1 MIIFL
6 IYKFTF
12 FFVCNYIIAIAFSKM
27 SSIISLGP
35 DYLLPNVN
43 ISCSVVDSGVFEW
56 IWTYEKNALSL
67 SEESYQIFIS
77 NDTQSSTL
85 QITNLDLQDSGNY
98 TCSVQSPMDE
108 IKKNMENIVLQL
120 NSKFIRIIM

>member
-1 MIIFL
+1 M
-6 IYKFTF
+6 
-12 FFVCNYIIAIAFSKM
+12 
-27 SSIISLGP
+27 
-35 DYLLPNVN
+35 
-43 ISCSVVDSGVFEW
+43 VDSGVFEW
-56 IWTYEKNALSL
+56 IWTYKRNALSL

-98 TCSVQSPMDE
+98 TCTVQSPMDE

-120 NSKFIRIIM
+120 NSKFIRIVM